1 MTHKYWTRPDG
12 RLGKDEKPQRRVGR
26 PSGESCDF
34 GLNDTFFGYQPSSR
48 RYWPVPMGNV
58 VNPTIHPYTAWLV
71 PWRRTPWW
79 RRVGCPS
86 HDPANPIL
94 RARQQWWRRPPNRRP
109 VVAGTTGA
117 IRSMVTDERIY
128 PIISTP
134 ATLSV
139 RGTAPCSPPDY
150 AKIRRQ
156 HLGERAKRQTL
167 RRDRRWGMQARI
179 NDNKRKNKTAFTV
192 PNNRNRPFP
201 KGRSL
206 ARVSCYFGPRWSLLT
221 LLTYV
226 RPRTYQI
233 CTHVMDHIIHSLIL

>member
-1 MTHKYWTRPDG
+1 MWLIQQSTPTRPDWYHG
-12 RLGKDEKPQRRVGR
+12 DEPPGGGVWDAQAMTPQIR
-26 PSGESCDF
+26 SCAH
-34 GLNDTFFGYQPSSR
+34 
-48 RYWPVPMGNV
+48 GN
-58 VNPTIHPYTAWLV
+58 NE
-71 PWRRTPWW
+71 R
-79 RRVGCPS
+79 C
-86 HDPANPIL
+86 
-94 RARQQWWRRPPNRRP
+94 PPNRRP
-109 VVAGTTGA
+109 VVAGMTGD

-192 PNNRNRPFP
+192 PNNLNRPFP